1 MKFAQNK
8 KFSLLLCCLGLLA
21 LSGLASCS
29 TAAKTTPA
37 ATTDPVAAPEVAASA
52 TRPLVYGINVVIP
65 QGWVVDSSAD
75 KGVAEKAE
83 IDSHLA
89 KGERVGILNLFRP
102 KENSTNVANGQIF
115 LALVS
120 RTGNAFLPEA
130 DVQGATPADLANFS
144 QAMVERERE
153 LAATQKRGSTVLD
166 WKIEKAQV
174 GGNLALVQ
182 RGRIKHP
189 EGVAVQFNVDV
200 YLPNN
205 AGLMIRSMADES
217 APGTEAILR
226 SFVQSI
232 TVNK

>member
-8 KFSLLLCCLGLLA
+8 KIVLLLCCLGLLA
-21 LSGLASCS
+21 LSGLASC
-29 TAAKTTPA
+29 TPAAKTTPTA
-37 ATTDPVAAPEVAASA
+37 TDPTAAPGPASA
-52 TRPLVYGINVVIP
+52 TRPLVYGISVVIP

-75 KGVAEKAE
+75 QGVAEKAV
-83 IDSHLA
+83 IDGHLA

-102 KENSTNVANGQIF
+102 KENSTTVANGQIM

-130 DVQGATPADLANFS
+130 DVQGASVADLASFS
-144 QAMVERERE
+144 QAMVARERE
-153 LAATQKRGSTVLD
+153 LAAKQKRGSTVLE
-166 WKIEKAQV
+166 WQIEKAQV

-189 EGVAVQFNVDV
+189 EGVAVQYNVDV

-217 APGTEAILR
+217 IPGTEAVLKA
-226 SFVQSI
+226 FMQSI
-232 TVNK
+232 TISK

>member
-8 KFSLLLCCLGLLA
+8 KIVLLLCCLGLLA
-21 LSGLASCS
+21 LSGLAAC
-29 TAAKTTPA
+29 TPAAKTTPT
-37 ATTDPVAAPEVAASA
+37 ATEPTAAPGVASA
-52 TRPLVYGINVVIP
+52 TRPLVYGISVVIP

-83 IDSHLA
+83 IDGHLA

-120 RTGNAFLPEA
+120 RTGTAFLPEA
-130 DVQGATPADLANFS
+130 DVQGATTADLASFS
-144 QAMVERERE
+144 QAMVARERE
-153 LAATQKRGSTVLD
+153 LAAKQNRGSTVLE
-166 WKIEKAQV
+166 WQIEKAQV

-189 EGVAVQFNVDV
+189 EGVAVQYNVDV

-217 APGTEAILR
+217 VSGTEAVLKGFMQGIAI
-226 SFVQSI
+226 S
-232 TVNK
+232 K